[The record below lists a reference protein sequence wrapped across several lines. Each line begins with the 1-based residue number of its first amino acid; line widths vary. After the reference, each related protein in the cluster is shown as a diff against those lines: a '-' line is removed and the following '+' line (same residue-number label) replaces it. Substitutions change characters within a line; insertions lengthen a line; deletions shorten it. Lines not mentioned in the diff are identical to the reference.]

1 MPGLLDLEY
10 YKKTRPLYQGE
21 DMYFKSN
28 PQVGGMASEDNYVL
42 LNPYST
48 LSDKEKEAV
57 RVNEAARLYMNAMG
71 VPNVSLTREQQG
83 NLAGT
88 TYSNADPMYQQ
99 ATTLARILS
108 QDPSSGIPTMQQ
120 LEAIKPMLFL
130 RGLLTN

>member
-10 YKKTRPLYQGE
+10 YKRTRPLYEGE
-21 DMYFKSN
+21 DVYFKSN
-28 PQVGGMASEDNYVL
+28 PQVAGMASEDNYVL
-42 LNPYST
+42 LNPYSK

-108 QDPSSGIPTMQQ
+108 QDKSGGIPTMQQ